1 MVLNVKNLR
10 QKSGKEYEQNFDWG
24 MNILKGYR
32 QEVEDDN
39 SRLLTFLSDKID
51 IKQMRSEFELRKS
64 KFLDEYY
71 YGKESKNDCS
81 ERFKNFLKVVE
92 GDLNSFYIFSKVV
105 VTTSHENLINELV
118 WNNYNSKLEIK
129 GDFSGLMKKD
139 TEIEVSNYIS
149 YLLNSFFIA
158 SEFSKED
165 LDIGRIGC
173 LWNIISDIH
182 LLLFNNRITKNHQ
195 IKFSFNAF
203 DLEIFNYKDFDKNSV
218 YIGEFIDHNERSA
231 FEVMIAKC
239 LCFDNIK
246 EEILL
251 SFFCDKLKEK
261 LDKLLA
267 DLLIMDSP
275 NFKLEKVESG
285 FIPLFMFTDS
295 QILNCIKEGENTY
308 SFSTIKS
315 IKKITSEEQFERFM
329 NLLSKI

>member
-1 MVLNVKNLR
+1 MVLNVKNLKQNSEKR
-10 QKSGKEYEQNFDWG
+10 YEQNFDWG
-24 MNILKGYR
+24 ISILKGYR
-32 QEVEDDN
+32 QEIEDDN
-39 SRLLTFLSDKID
+39 SKLLTFLKDNVD
-51 IKQMRSEFELRKS
+51 IKQIRSEFELRKS
-64 KFLDEYY
+64 RFLDEYY
-71 YGKESKNDCS
+71 YGKESKDDCS
-81 ERFKNFLKVVE
+81 ERLERFLKVVG

-105 VTTSHENLINELV
+105 ITTSYEMLLTELV
-118 WNNYNSKLEIK
+118 WNNYNSKFEIK

-149 YLLNSFFIA
+149 HLLNSFFVT
-158 SEFSKED
+158 SEFSEED
-165 LDIGRIGC
+165 LDIGRISC

-182 LLLFNNRITKNHQ
+182 LLLFNNRITNYQ
-195 IKFSFNAF
+195 IKFSFNTF
-203 DLEIFNYKDFDKNSV
+203 NLEVFNHKDFDKNSIQ
-218 YIGEFIDHNERSA
+218 IGEFINHNERSV

-251 SFFCDKLKEK
+251 SFFCDKFKEN

-267 DLLIMDSP
+267 ELLMIDSP
-275 NFKLEKVESG
+275 KFKLEKVESG

-315 IKKITSEEQFERFM
+315 IKKITPEEQFKRFM
-329 NLLSKI
+329 SLLSQI